1 MWKSDF
7 IVKNNKINREAN
19 DDNGLVLRTS
29 VRPSGGIFLYIA
41 K

>member
-7 IVKNNKINREAN
+7 IAKNNKINREAN
-19 DDNGLVLRTS
+19 DDNGLVLRTT
-29 VRPSGGIFLYIA
+29 VRPGGGIFLYIA

>member
-7 IVKNNKINREAN
+7 IVKNNKINRKAK
-19 DDNGLVLRTS
+19 DDNGLVLRAS
-29 VRPSGGIFLYIA
+29 VSPSSGIFLYIA

>member
-7 IVKNNKINREAN
+7 VAKNNKINLEAK
-19 DDNGLVLRTS
+19 DDSGLVLRTA

>member
-7 IVKNNKINREAN
+7 IVKNNKINQEAKY
-19 DDNGLVLRTS
+19 DNGLVLRTT
-29 VRPSGGIFLYIA
+29 VRPGSGIFFYIT